1 MEEYLKD
8 MIKMVNNSDELYLN
22 CYMPMNRHL
31 IRRPML
37 VKVGE
42 QLFIGNTA
50 NNVLINVSKVED
62 IKVTEKENYGGKIL

>member
-8 MIKMVNNSDELYLN
+8 MIKMVNKSNKLYLN

-50 NNVLINVSKVED
+50 NNVLINISKVED
-62 IKVTEKENYGGKIL
+62 IKVTEKENYGGTIL